1 MYQTDSKKLEEFK
14 AKYKGVY
21 LITVDDKAALF
32 RKPTRQH
39 ISFATAASSQGM
51 DAIAFTESIMK
62 NTFLEGDREI
72 LEDDDYFL
80 PAMPVI
86 NQMVESK
93 QAEIKKL

>member
-1 MYQTDSKKLEEFK
+1 MYQTDSKKLEEYK

-21 LITVDDKAALF
+21 LITVEDKAALF
-32 RKPTRQH
+32 RKPSRQD
-39 ISFATAASSQGM
+39 ISFATAASSQGK

-72 LEDDDYFL
+72 LEDDDYFMS
-80 PAMPVI
+80 AMTVT
-86 NQMVESK
+86 NEMVESK